1 MPRAYGLP
9 YNFKLKM
16 VVHRMDKSCKSE
28 KVVRVVI
35 ELFLVVAEKE
45 HLRYLPNYY
54 AYSELTVFTFGF

>member
-1 MPRAYGLP
+1 
-9 YNFKLKM
+9 
-16 VVHRMDKSCKSE
+16 MDKSCKSE
-28 KVVRVVI
+28 KVVRVVV

>member
-1 MPRAYGLP
+1 
-9 YNFKLKM
+9 
-16 VVHRMDKSCKSE
+16 MDKSCKSE

-45 HLRYLPNYY
+45 HLRHLPNYY